1 MNNKKAIAIAMSGL
15 ILTSNLFTSTSL
27 AVSKSNSKEEVIYIN
42 LDS

>member
-27 AVSKSNSKEEVIYIN
+27 AVCKSNEKEEVVREI
-42 LDS
+42 